1 MSARQLAR
9 VTAAAACVAAASGAS
24 AYRVYGGYI
33 PAGGDVST
41 LPPGTTTA
49 DAEQACD
56 AAAGCVGFTFD
67 GPRRGPA
74 PGNVYL
80 KNSTAGAE
88 FVPDPASNWTTF
100 LRVEGPCDIL
110 LAAGAPCVAAHSV
123 ARALYG
129 AYAGSLY
136 QVRRASD
143 NETLDVGTVPDSGA
157 LADAAAQDAFCG
169 AAACVISRIY
179 DQSPSGNHLDVAPQN
194 SRRGTGFDLP
204 VNASRFRTTANG
216 FPIFAAFFEGG
227 MGYRNDNTTAMAKG
241 NDPEV
246 IYYVVDGSHFN
257 DGCCCA

>member
-9 VTAAAACVAAASGAS
+9 VAAAAACVAAASGAS

-56 AAAGCVGFTFD
+56 AAAGCIGFTFD

-80 KNSTAGAE
+80 KNSTAGAG
-88 FVPDPASNWTTF
+88 FVPDPGSNWTTF

-143 NETLDVGTVPDSGA
+143 NKTLDVGTVPDSGA

-194 SRRGTGFDLP
+194 RRRGTGFDLP

-216 FPIFAAFFEGG
+216 FPIYAAFFEGG

-246 IYYVVDGSHFN
+246 IYFVVDGSHYN